1 MRIRQNVASCLK
13 MLKARIWR
21 WERQSQGRSKLI
33 PIPDN
38 DNCALLLHRPHPPQ
52 PVLTYLLFEI
62 LHEPPWK
69 NIVHKLMIAAFFQST
84 SESFWKSSP
93 AQKPFRALVK
103 LLHTSEIIL
112 FLLNFFRRISSDVWL
127 WRWQKFFN
135 IFSAWCVSLF
145 HHRSKLENI
154 IKGGTFV
161 NSKVAPCFLM
171 SFPTGGFL
179 WRFTCGDVKF
189 LLPSDS
195 LETGCQTNMISL
207 VSTSWR

>member
-1 MRIRQNVASCLK
+1 MS
-13 MLKARIWR
+13 
-21 WERQSQGRSKLI
+21 
-33 PIPDN
+33 
-38 DNCALLLHRPHPPQ
+38 PH
-52 PVLTYLLFEI
+52 E
-62 LHEPPWK
+62 K
-69 NIVHKLMIAAFFQST
+69 NILHKLMIAAFFQST

-154 IKGGTFV
+154 IKGRNFCQQQSRTLELL
-161 NSKVAPCFLM
+161 SACFLM
-171 SFPTGGFL
+171 SFPTGGFQCNEHLPSWYQGSEKKWWLVTFHL
-179 WRFTCGDVKF
+179 WRC
-189 LLPSDS
+189 
-195 LETGCQTNMISL
+195 
-207 VSTSWR
+207 

>member
-1 MRIRQNVASCLK
+1 MS
-13 MLKARIWR
+13 
-21 WERQSQGRSKLI
+21 
-33 PIPDN
+33 
-38 DNCALLLHRPHPPQ
+38 PH
-52 PVLTYLLFEI
+52 E
-62 LHEPPWK
+62 K
-69 NIVHKLMIAAFFQST
+69 NILHKLMIAAFFQST

-154 IKGGTFV
+154 IKGKNFCQQQSRTLFSYIFPDRRFSMQWAPTFV
-161 NSKVAPCFLM
+161 SWSVKITKEVKR
-171 SFPTGGFL
+171 SDGL